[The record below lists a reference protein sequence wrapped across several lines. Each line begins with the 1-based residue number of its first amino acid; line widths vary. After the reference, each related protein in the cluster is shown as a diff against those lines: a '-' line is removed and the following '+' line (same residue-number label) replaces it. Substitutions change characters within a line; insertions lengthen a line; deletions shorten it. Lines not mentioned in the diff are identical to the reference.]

1 MRSSRAGAHA
11 RPYAIEGSKCPSSA
25 HKSAISQHF
34 LPNCES
40 TEIAQCRTRWAAPRA
55 QGVSL
60 MKKIEAVIK
69 PFTLDVVKSELQRM
83 GVLGLTVYEVRGIG
97 RQKGH
102 TELYRGA
109 EYIADFMPKMK
120 IEVVVRDDQIE
131 EVVDAI
137 ARKARTGRIGDGKI
151 FVSSLED
158 VVRIRTNEHGDAAI

>member
-1 MRSSRAGAHA
+1 L
-11 RPYAIEGSKCPSSA
+11 EGSKCPPSA
-25 HKSAISQHF
+25 HKSVILFRFLAAIVKARN
-34 LPNCES
+34 LL
-40 TEIAQCRTRWAAPRA
+40 IAICDGTSRMRKGA
-55 QGVSL
+55 SL

>member
-1 MRSSRAGAHA
+1 MPADRASYCGFEAILVSIAEARNLLNANREGNESHAEGAA
-11 RPYAIEGSKCPSSA
+11 
-25 HKSAISQHF
+25 
-34 LPNCES
+34 
-40 TEIAQCRTRWAAPRA
+40 
-55 QGVSL
+55 L

-109 EYIADFMPKMK
+109 EYIADFMPKLK
-120 IEVVVRDDQIE
+120 LEVVVRDDQIE

>member
-1 MRSSRAGAHA
+1 MASSPSFLGLLSKAANAHRSRIKP
-11 RPYAIEGSKCPSSA
+11 RF
-25 HKSAISQHF
+25 SAILAS
-34 LPNCES
+34 
-40 TEIAQCRTRWAAPRA
+40 IAEARNLLNANPDGQSRMRKGA
-55 QGVSL
+55 SL

-120 IEVVVRDDQIE
+120 IEVVVRDDQID

-158 VVRIRTNEHGDAAI
+158 VVRIRTNERGDAAI

>member
-1 MRSSRAGAHA
+1 M
-11 RPYAIEGSKCPSSA
+11 ISA
-25 HKSAISQHF
+25 HSQKHGTCSV
-34 LPNCES
+34 PEGDKR
-40 TEIAQCRTRWAAPRA
+40 EPDAEGAE
-55 QGVSL
+55 L

-120 IEVVVRDDQIE
+120 VDVVVRDDQID

>member
-1 MRSSRAGAHA
+1 LLLPDPLPERRMRKG
-11 RPYAIEGSKCPSSA
+11 
-25 HKSAISQHF
+25 
-34 LPNCES
+34 
-40 TEIAQCRTRWAAPRA
+40 T
-55 QGVSL
+55 SL

-151 FVSSLED
+151 FVSTLED
-158 VVRIRTNEHGDAAI
+158 VVRIRTNEHGEAAI

>member
-1 MRSSRAGAHA
+1 MKPTISAHYRSIYKARNLLNGVRAGE
-11 RPYAIEGSKCPSSA
+11 PPNVEGA
-25 HKSAISQHF
+25 
-34 LPNCES
+34 LP
-40 TEIAQCRTRWAAPRA
+40 
-55 QGVSL
+55 

-109 EYIADFMPKMK
+109 EYIADFMPKLK
-120 IEVVVRDDQIE
+120 VEVVVRDDQID